1 MSLAKRVE
9 IRIDEER
16 LKILE
21 EEARRRH
28 KSVSRLVREAIDDK
42 FPVKDIRI
50 TSKLA
55 AVKELGRLGAPVST
69 WKQME
74 EEISRGLLE

>member
-16 LKILE
+16 LKVLE
-21 EEARRRH
+21 GEARRRH

-42 FPVKDIRI
+42 FPVKDSRI

-55 AVKELGRLGAPVST
+55 AVEELGRVNAPIST
-69 WKQME
+69 WQQME
-74 EEISRGLLE
+74 EEVARGILK